1 MKFRRGDG
9 ASRTTTANETREEI
23 RELAEALSVYG
34 SAMRHLAER
43 EAARPWVAERH
54 PSRPV
59 RLTLLL
65 TPALI
70 AVVAVGIMVPL
81 YGHLHHSDTRHPALI
96 VPQPVVE
103 THARID
109 DTALMN
115 QIDSELSEDVPDALQ
130 PLADLTEQ
138 PTNSTASEKNN
149 VTQE

>member
-9 ASRTTTANETREEI
+9 ASRTTTPNETREEV

-34 SAMRHLAER
+34 SAMRHLAEH

-59 RLTLLL
+59 RLTPLLA
-65 TPALI
+65 PALVA
-70 AVVAVGIMVPL
+70 AVAAGIMVPV
-81 YGHLHHSDTRHPALI
+81 YGHLHHFDRHQAVV
-96 VPQPVVE
+96 VPQVVVE